1 MSLADA
7 AEILKVLVLVGAPV
21 ASVLVAVSAILQT
34 LERARRELAVSLI
47 YNFANQ
53 TSWATARAIEI
64 ATELPEN
71 VIHDIGAKRKASIP
85 SDYYDPIV
93 SILRTAFPEKDL
105 PAPPSTKPRPND
117 KVKPNDR
124 GEVFQIS
131 PEQSAFICFHW
142 LHWLNRL
149 EGTLAAWQQGAAS
162 TDLMALEFA
171 PYVEGTSAELEVL
184 SKIRKGLPV
193 IEEFYRQQR
202 DTGRIKARPKL
213 GIFPWGP

>member
-7 AEILKVLVLVGAPV
+7 AEILKVLVPV
-21 ASVLVAVSAILQT
+21 VSILVAASAILQT

-53 TSWATARAIEI
+53 TNWATARALEI

-71 VIHDIGAKRKASIP
+71 VIHDIGAKRRASIP
-85 SDYYDPIV
+85 IDYYDPIV

-105 PAPPSTKPRPND
+105 PAPPSTKPRLND
-117 KVKPNDR
+117 KAKPNDR

-149 EGTLAAWQQGAAS
+149 EGTLAAWQQGAAA
-162 TDLMALEFA
+162 TELMALEFA

-184 SKIRKGLPV
+184 SKIRQGLPI
-193 IEEFYRQQR
+193 IEEFCRQRR
-202 DTGRIKARPKL
+202 DTGRIKVRPKL